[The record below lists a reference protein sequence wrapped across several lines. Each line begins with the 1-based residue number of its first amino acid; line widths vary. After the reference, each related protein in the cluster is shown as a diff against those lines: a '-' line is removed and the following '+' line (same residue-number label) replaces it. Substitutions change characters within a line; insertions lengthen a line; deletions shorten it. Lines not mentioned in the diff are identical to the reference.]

1 MNFFVPTLAAAQ
13 AKLEDMAKEAAEAPL
28 ASLTR
33 ARNLVVRARAP
44 LGRAARVR
52 LQREDILKEVKM
64 AMAMTDTIMVVR
76 APESQAKAHP
86 QNLATARLENQARD
100 HLEAP
105 SPAMVVTAMDT
116 SMMDHTEGEAFENSI
131 NTMFLWQ
138 KCAAL

>member
-1 MNFFVPTLAAAQ
+1 VPTLAAAQ

-52 LQREDILKEVKM
+52 LQREDILM

>member
-1 MNFFVPTLAAAQ
+1 
-13 AKLEDMAKEAAEAPL
+13 
-28 ASLTR
+28 
-33 ARNLVVRARAP
+33 
-44 LGRAARVR
+44 
-52 LQREDILKEVKM
+52 M